1 MYTRNRPPGAYLRR
15 RVRVHACKAD
25 KRKVSVLSDEVR
37 PRPVRGVGMKSE
49 FDNLGDVLAD
59 RHTVTRSTSASDD
72 NLRGPHPRHG
82 LDAVPIIR
90 TPCEQFIRRSMH
102 CSPHAPVNTYICTQ
116 SSCVMF
122 LRVGF
127 YTFQKIPAVRIR
139 TPDRSNGFFFFRSC
153 EEKLTNVSERI

>member
-25 KRKVSVLSDEVR
+25 KRKVSVLSDEMR

-82 LDAVPIIR
+82 L
-90 TPCEQFIRRSMH
+90 TPCQLYGPRASSSYADPCTAHHMHRLTPTSVRNPRALCFYAWVSIPFRKFPQFAFAHPTGAM
-102 CSPHAPVNTYICTQ
+102 V
-116 SSCVMF
+116 
-122 LRVGF
+122 
-127 YTFQKIPAVRIR
+127 
-139 TPDRSNGFFFFRSC
+139 FFFFDRA
-153 EEKLTNVSERI
+153 KKN